1 MCRLFLAG
9 IAALAIT
16 SSAAAQCGRWH
27 PIYGLPIYPY
37 AVSPSQFWGTPAAKP
52 LPPEPKKF
60 VPKEG
65 VGVREEEEPVLPK
78 PKESAKPK
86 EDRTKEK
93 DAPKIPKVKLPG
105 LPDDPDDPKPAP
117 KKEPPAE
124 TSKSFEQF
132 IIPAEGNVAAPGPEV
147 KVGFF
152 NHSDRDITLEV
163 NGEQVKLP
171 SEQYVTL
178 RLKRTFKWAEKGKKE
193 NEVAVPPDA
202 DGIEIVFRK

>member
-1 MCRLFLAG
+1 MARLFFVCVFSLAFVS
-9 IAALAIT
+9 T
-16 SSAAAQCGRWH
+16 SSAKCRNWRPVYPA
-27 PIYGLPIYPY
+27 PVYPY
-37 AVSPSQFWGTPAAKP
+37 VMSPSQFWGTPVPKL

-65 VGVREEEEPVLPK
+65 VGVREEEEPVIPKPREATK
-78 PKESAKPK
+78 PKEERPK
-86 EDRTKEK
+86 EKETPK
-93 DAPKIPKVKLPG
+93 LPKIKSPG

-132 IIPAEGNVAAPGPEV
+132 IIPAEGTVATPGPEV

-152 NHSDRDITLEV
+152 NHSDREITLEV

-178 RLKRTFKWAEKGKKE
+178 RLKRTFKWSEKGKKE
-193 NEVAVPPDA
+193 TEVAVPPDA